1 MTNAS
6 TTKTTRIVFTKF
18 GEIVGA
24 SEDSPKS
31 VDLMKKFLEDNK
43 F

>member
-1 MTNAS
+1 L
-6 TTKTTRIVFTKF
+6 

-24 SEDSPKS
+24 NEDSPKR
-31 VDLMKKFLEDNK
+31 VDLMKKFLEDNR

>member
-1 MTNAS
+1 MSINHQ
-6 TTKTTRIVFTKF
+6 TTRIVFIKL

-24 SEDSPKS
+24 SEDPPKS
-31 VDLMKKFLEDNK
+31 VDLMKKLVEDTR